1 MHFTQP
7 KVSKIL
13 EDILQK
19 EDGLNTILKLSL
31 EALMRSEHEIFKSN
45 VGDYSNG
52 FRGRKVFGDKRMIEP
67 RVPHDRRLFHTHPM
81 R

>member
-7 KVSKIL
+7 QVSKIL

-31 EALMRSEHEIFKSN
+31 KTLTKSEPKI
-45 VGDYSNG
+45 YI
-52 FRGRKVFGDKRMIEP
+52 GR
-67 RVPHDRRLFHTHPM
+67 
-81 R
+81 

>member
-7 KVSKIL
+7 QVSKIL

-31 EALMRSEHEIFKSN
+31 EQTKIEI
-45 VGDYSNG
+45 
-52 FRGRKVFGDKRMIEP
+52 
-67 RVPHDRRLFHTHPM
+67 THFLGYYHFS
-81 R
+81 

>member
-7 KVSKIL
+7 QVSKIL

-31 EALMRSEHEIFKSN
+31 EALMKSERELYKSN
-45 VGDYSNG
+45 VEATAT
-52 FRGRKVFGDKRMIEP
+52 VF
-67 RVPHDRRLFHTHPM
+67 VTARLSGTSE
-81 R
+81 